1 MGVGRGS
8 GSRTGSGRWSGSG
21 SGSGGGSGSARRIA
35 GPGQVTKAVD
45 GKDSILRT
53 KYGMHSIQF
62 VHSLRSMLI
71 LLATA

>member
-8 GSRTGSGRWSGSG
+8 GSRTGSKRWSGR